1 MPILPILYVCKK
13 PDCDCMI
20 SHKGKIDAKAEEGT
34 FKARSQRESMHSNQ
48 CRIHIDAQNRVQEPF
63 TCDNIGYYIL
73 LQKI

>member
-34 FKARSQRESMHSNQ
+34 F
-48 CRIHIDAQNRVQEPF
+48 
-63 TCDNIGYYIL
+63 
-73 LQKI
+73 